1 LPILL
6 IPRAYKNPIP
16 PFPLPLH
23 ELVEELAMVI
33 LFLVE
38 ERDEVSVIKT
48 APSSSM
54 LTVTG

>member
-1 LPILL
+1 
-6 IPRAYKNPIP
+6 
-16 PFPLPLH
+16 
-23 ELVEELAMVI
+23 VEELAMVI

-38 ERDEVSVIKT
+38 ERDEVSVIKA